1 MTDKMMATLV
11 AWLLGSPIYLPWL
24 LARLGLYKSWYFAK
38 FIPPFSWRGWIQL
51 WPLSAVFV
59 CMPFIALLP
68 VNDDLFMTLWAGIG
82 VGGIIFAIVLVIINP
97 RWAKP
102 AWQRRLEDR
111 YSYEMINNFIEVWR
125 QMDFAEWSQLVE
137 TEEGLEKLV
146 KIAQEGKV

>member
-1 MTDKMMATLV
+1 M
-11 AWLLGSPIYLPWL
+11 WLLGSPLYLPWL
-24 LARLGLYKSWYFAK
+24 LARLGIYKSWYFAP
-38 FIPPFSWRGWIQL
+38 FMLPFSWRGWIQL
-51 WPLSAVFV
+51 WPMSAFFIFTP
-59 CMPFIALLP
+59 CIALMP
-68 VNDDLFMTLWAGIG
+68 MSDDIAMKLIAFIGITGVVLAFVMALW
-82 VGGIIFAIVLVIINP
+82 NP

-111 YSYEMINNFIEVWR
+111 YSYETINNFIEVWR